1 MENVNTAQKT
11 ARIEAL
17 TDGVYAIIMTL
28 LAFDIRLPEVE
39 LSGISQALASLGST
53 LVTYVISFALL
64 GVYWTGHRNQFN
76 YIERIDQTLRWIS
89 IFFLGVSALIP
100 FTAEML
106 SRYPLSSLP
115 IMLYGVNLIVI
126 GLLLFWHWSYATGRG
141 KLVADDLAKEVIYI
155 GKERSLFAVVCYLAA
170 IALAFFVPVLSLII
184 YALVPLFYI
193 FPKLWSFIPS
203 RASNGK

>member
-1 MENVNTAQKT
+1 MENVNTAQQT

-28 LAFDIRLPEVE
+28 LAFDIRLPEVDVG
-39 LSGISQALASLGST
+39 SIPQALASLGPT
-53 LVTYVISFALL
+53 LITYVISFALL

-106 SRYPLSSLP
+106 SRYPLSPLP
-115 IMLYGVNLIVI
+115 IMLYGLNLIVI

-141 KLVADDLAKEVIYI
+141 ELVADDLAKEVVRI
-155 GKERSLFAVVCYLAA
+155 GKERSLFAVACYIAA
-170 IALAFFVPVLSLII
+170 IVLAFVLPVLSLVI
-184 YALVPLFYI
+184 YAIVPLFYMFPVLWNI
-193 FPKLWSFIPS
+193 FRRTS
-203 RASNGK
+203 